1 MIKEIVTYTDF
12 EDNEEVEREEK
23 LRFAYTPPAIKN
35 YEAETGKP
43 FFESYNH
50 AFAQLA
56 TVIDGDIDL
65 ANMTESDALKFMP
78 VMTDPTI
85 NTFLMDFIPCL
96 YAKVENDRLVQS
108 VVTMEEAQESLWLMD
123 LVNIEFFL
131 KVFNEISGKSLQDK
145 KKPSNKKKAKKA

>member
-12 EDNEEVEREEK
+12 EDNQEIEKEET
-23 LRFAYTPPAIKN
+23 LRFAYTPSAVKN

-50 AFAQLA
+50 AFSQLA
-56 TVIDGDIDL
+56 TVLDGGVDL
-65 ANMTESDALKFMP
+65 ANLSESDALKLFP
-78 VMTDPTI
+78 IMTDPTI

-96 YAKVENDRLVQS
+96 YAKVEDNRLVQS
-108 VVTMEEAQESLWLMD
+108 VVTVEEAQESLWLME

-131 KVFNEISGKSLQDK
+131 QVFNEISGKTLQDK
-145 KKPSNKKKAKKA
+145 KPKAKKKAKKA